1 MINMN
6 SSDGVM
12 AGGIIIKGF
21 EFFVNFNGFKRL
33 EQGTVWRESS
43 YINDWVRGSNIRV
56 SLNEVISILKGF
68 RGDFIDLGEGGG
80 GRICFRNNSKF
91 CFYFL

>member
-1 MINMN
+1 MN

-21 EFFVNFNGFKRL
+21 EILIYFNGFKRL
-33 EQGTVWRESS
+33 EQGAVWRESS
-43 YINDWVRGSNIRV
+43 YINDGVRGSNIRV

-68 RGDFIDLGEGGG
+68 RGDF
-80 GRICFRNNSKF
+80 KF
-91 CFYFL
+91 CFNFLLVSKYSAGPGSISK